1 MAYLQNKTDASTW
14 LVIKQNDSNNYIG
27 IENSGNITH
36 FSENTIVPIKQ
47 SDIYSAFLNI
57 NTSEILFT
65 THLNEFSQPVQLSFD
80 VWHMLYSNLTE
91 PLGCDLPPYISD
103 FTPINC
109 LMNSHI
115 SILINGST
123 PNDLYNTYLPFPLQ
137 VSPVKTIVPPNSN
150 IAIQYTSKQ
159 TVLNDPSNN
168 PSPVN
173 EYIYITNVQV
183 QPTILINYTSFYITT
198 IVENQINSLINN
210 EKSLH
215 NSINTINNMIN
226 NPISINLDSQQ
237 NIFNSLNLALNT
249 INSTGNNYNNI
260 ITNILNNCST
270 DTNIINYN
278 YSGNMLSFN
287 VANMALTLTN
297 EINDINN
304 LEVNDIL
311 NEYNQI
317 ENTYDNYS
325 NFITTELANIILPEG
340 TFSGGI
346 TTDNLNNIF
355 TNIDNESDKTIN
367 IINNLAYNIININP
381 IIFI

>member
-1 MAYLQNKTDASTW
+1 MAYLQNQTNGSNW
-14 LVIKQNDSNNYIG
+14 LVIKQDNSNNYIG

-91 PLGCDLPPYISD
+91 PLGCSLPPYISE
-103 FTPINC
+103 FIPINC

-159 TVLNDPSNN
+159 TLLNDPSNN

-183 QPTILINYTSFYITT
+183 QPTILINYTSLYLTT
-198 IVENQINSLINN
+198 IVESQINNLINN

-215 NSINTINNMIN
+215 NSINIIN
-226 NPISINLDSQQ
+226 NPTSVNLDLQQ
-237 NIFNSLNLALNT
+237 NILNTLNLALNT
-249 INSTGNNYNNI
+249 INVTGNNFNKG
-260 ITNILNNCST
+260 ITNILNDCSLV
-270 DTNIINYN
+270 TNVIKYE
-278 YSGNMLSFN
+278 YYGNVLSFN
-287 VANMALTLTN
+287 IANMASTLTDEIN
-297 EINDINN
+297 EIKN
-304 LEVNDIL
+304 LEFIDIL

-346 TTDNLNNIF
+346 TFDNLNNIF

-367 IINNLAYNIININP
+367 IINSLAYNILNINP
-381 IIFI
+381 TIFSN